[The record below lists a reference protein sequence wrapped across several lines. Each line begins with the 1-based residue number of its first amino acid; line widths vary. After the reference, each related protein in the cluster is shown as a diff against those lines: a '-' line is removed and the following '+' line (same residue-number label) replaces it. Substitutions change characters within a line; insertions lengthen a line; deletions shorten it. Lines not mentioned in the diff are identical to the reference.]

1 MKAERLKEKLGKQ
14 DFHYDME
21 EVFEPV
27 TAKQVEAT
35 ENHTKQIQEL
45 RDSTQTTT
53 GAIGQQTQGF
63 VQAIQVK
70 LEQYENRVT
79 LWINKYKNL
88 IKNMMKLLT
97 VIFNLL
103 LILLIPTKLI
113 LVP

>member
-1 MKAERLKEKLGKQ
+1 
-14 DFHYDME
+14 ME

-35 ENHTKQIQEL
+35 ENQTKQIQEL
-45 RDSTQTTT
+45 RDSTHTTT
-53 GAIGQQTQGF
+53 GAIGQPTQGF